1 MDVIL
6 EIKEKFE
13 RKNQILF
20 DKKSLFLQDLIFL
33 ISEQNHKVLTLW
45 VFDFIEEIVS
55 YLESKYPNEE
65 RFRIALNK
73 TKLWAQGEIKMPEAK
88 RAILDCHAVAKEL
101 TNKEDIAL
109 CHAIGQG
116 CGVVHTIGHTIG
128 LPIYELTAIVYKSG
142 IDNCKDKLIKRKKEY
157 ISKIYYYQKH
167 YQEYKKWAKFYEKN

>member
-6 EIKEKFE
+6 EINEKLK

-45 VFDFIEEIVS
+45 AFDFIEEIVN

-73 TKLWAQGEIKMPEAK
+73 TKL
-88 RAILDCHAVAKEL
+88 
-101 TNKEDIAL
+101 
-109 CHAIGQG
+109 
-116 CGVVHTIGHTIG
+116 
-128 LPIYELTAIVYKSG
+128 
-142 IDNCKDKLIKRKKEY
+142 
-157 ISKIYYYQKH
+157 
-167 YQEYKKWAKFYEKN
+167 

>member
-6 EIKEKFE
+6 EVKEKLK

-20 DKKSLFLQDLIFL
+20 DKKSLFLQDLMFL

-45 VFDFIEEIVS
+45 ALDLALELVN
-55 YLESKYPNEE
+55 YLEEKYPNED

-88 RAILDCHAVAKEL
+88 RAILNCHAVAKEL

-109 CHAIGQG
+109 CHAIGQA
-116 CGVVHTIGHTIG
+116 CGVVHTVGHAIG
-128 LPIYELTAIVYKSG
+128 LPIYELTAIVYKYG
-142 IDNCKDKLIKRKKEY
+142 IDNCKDKLINRKKEY
-157 ISKIYYYQKH
+157 IDKIYYYQEH
-167 YQEYKKWAKFYEKN
+167 YKEYEKWAKFYN